1 MHLCGCILISSDGI
15 TVCMDAAP
23 LDGPDQEVLKALL
36 IQLRHT
42 HQVPT
47 KIVVET
53 SRITPH
59 AGQEGRSGRSAI
71 LEYLRREVDRK
82 EENAARWKHKCQL
95 SCSSRA
101 RLCYEKTSCN
111 APPLRSQAGV
121 ERCAA
126 SGIAEHGS
134 HSWNPTISRALCAR
148 ASCDLLYMEKN

>member
-53 SRITPH
+53 LRITPH
-59 AGQEGRSGRSAI
+59 AGQEGSRFAI
-71 LEYLRREVDRK
+71 LEYLRREADRK
-82 EENAARWKHKCQL
+82 EEDAAR
-95 SCSSRA
+95 
-101 RLCYEKTSCN
+101 
-111 APPLRSQAGV
+111 
-121 ERCAA
+121 
-126 SGIAEHGS
+126 
-134 HSWNPTISRALCAR
+134 
-148 ASCDLLYMEKN
+148 